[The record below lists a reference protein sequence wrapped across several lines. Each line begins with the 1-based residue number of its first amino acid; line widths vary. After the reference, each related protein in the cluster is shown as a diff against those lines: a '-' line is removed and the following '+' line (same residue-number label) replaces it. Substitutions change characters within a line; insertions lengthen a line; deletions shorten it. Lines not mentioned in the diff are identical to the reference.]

1 MSFFSKAKKSVKK
14 LVKHVV
20 GGSIVGNLLGIG
32 CVAGVAL
39 SLVTNH
45 SSSSSSTNSG
55 SVTTVQNDVNVY
67 MPAMNI
73 SFDGELFKPSTR
85 IYVFFDGK
93 DISAYVTPTGGTM
106 GAPLVSTT
114 SGHISGVISIPN
126 NDSIRFI
133 QGKKQIKFTDSSKND
148 GTETTFAETYFTY
161 SGNQDQTNYQDL
173 GGIQTSTPTA
183 DPMVQSFMILDNG
196 GIYLS
201 SVDLYFLAK
210 DTQYPILFQIREVVE
225 DSVSS
230 AYLAN
235 SNYILKPNEINI
247 SGDGSVATTITLSS
261 PVYLQ
266 EGKEYAIY
274 LFTNAPSTYNLATCV
289 YGQTNTYNQLSTK
302 DPRIGSLMK
311 YLGSDAW
318 LRDNSR
324 GLKFTLNKCAFDTS
338 RAYTLALDNVQLNTK
353 LLENNSISTT
363 NGTNIITI
371 KDKGHSFNIGDYV
384 TVQGLPENTQYG
396 GINSNYI
403 NGIHRID
410 SITWDTY
417 SFSTVMISGTETIIP
432 DTAVSTVSFG
442 INITTDYGYQYDVL
456 LLNNNEMV
464 LSNSN
469 LSYTYKGLS
478 GQSLDGNETPN
489 VFDSGFTEVTNK
501 IDYNTAR
508 VKKVNSPYN
517 EANINPGSARSLQ
530 IDVAFKTSNE
540 NITPVIDA
548 SNTNAILVENL
559 INNQYTDE
567 INDSGNGIARYI
579 TKDVALRAQSN
590 GIQVRFSANVQGN
603 ADVRVFY
610 KILPIGSTGTL
621 ADQPWVQMELDN
633 EVSKAINEFTYNDY
647 IYTKQDLP
655 LFRAFKTKVLM
666 TSPDSTKPPLIKVY
680 RAIAFQSVNNE

>member
-1 MSFFSKAKKSVKK
+1 M
-14 LVKHVV
+14 
-20 GGSIVGNLLGIG
+20 
-32 CVAGVAL
+32 
-39 SLVTNH
+39 
-45 SSSSSSTNSG
+45 
-55 SVTTVQNDVNVY
+55 
-67 MPAMNI
+67 
-73 SFDGELFKPSTR
+73 
-85 IYVFFDGK
+85 
-93 DISAYVTPTGGTM
+93 
-106 GAPLVSTT
+106 
-114 SGHISGVISIPN
+114 
-126 NDSIRFI
+126 
-133 QGKKQIKFTDSSKND
+133 
-148 GTETTFAETYFTY
+148 
-161 SGNQDQTNYQDL
+161 
-173 GGIQTSTPTA
+173 
-183 DPMVQSFMILDNG
+183 
-196 GIYLS
+196 
-201 SVDLYFLAK
+201 
-210 DTQYPILFQIREVVE
+210 
-225 DSVSS
+225 
-230 AYLAN
+230 
-235 SNYILKPNEINI
+235 
-247 SGDGSVATTITLSS
+247 
-261 PVYLQ
+261 
-266 EGKEYAIY
+266 
-274 LFTNAPSTYNLATCV
+274 
-289 YGQTNTYNQLSTK
+289 
-302 DPRIGSLMK
+302 
-311 YLGSDAW
+311 
-318 LRDNSR
+318 
-324 GLKFTLNKCAFDTS
+324 
-338 RAYTLALDNVQLNTK
+338 
-353 LLENNSISTT
+353 
-363 NGTNIITI
+363 
-371 KDKGHSFNIGDYV
+371 

-432 DTAVSTVSFG
+432 DTAISTVSFG

-559 INNQYTDE
+559 INNQYADE

-647 IYTKQDLP
+647 VYTKQDLP